1 MTRRQANLI
10 SYMIRSQTISSFHD
24 ARKELLASCEEQK
37 SDAAAPQPS
46 VTVTATSS
54 QSEPVPPSTP
64 KPLDSGWWKVRQA
77 EALQEQIVIIADQ
90 RETIVE
96 LKKRI
101 EYGDKHNNELVA
113 ANAEIHESL
122 RHWGL
127 EQTEPCSLVNNVKQ
141 VIQLCAE
148 RGKRGT
154 EQEDKIK
161 SLTDQIE
168 AQSKAI
174 AALTEER
181 DQLALLAAKR
191 AGELNRYSDGIAFMD
206 KQREKKDKDINGLKD
221 VITSQDGKIASLTEQ
236 RDHWD
241 KLAAQRAGKM
251 NQYSD
256 MIDLMEKQADQKD
269 KKIDDLQKVIDVMA
283 KQQPSDDRDHL
294 RAVIAKLQSEKT
306 LLCEWYNRKISEIKS
321 LKEVITSQDGKIASL
336 KESVDNRT
344 KMIESLKKEIE
355 ALKKDLAE
363 ANTDNGLL
371 IKKGNV
377 IKELKDI
384 CDNRQGF
391 IDKSIDIIDNL
402 RKQLGDKSSKI
413 DILKKEIEI
422 LGKQIENMKKFSRDD
437 RDILYRKDF
446 EIHAL
451 KTQVA
456 VLVKNQQTITP

>member
-1 MTRRQANLI
+1 MTREQVNLI
-10 SYMIRSQTISSFHD
+10 SNMIRSQTTAAFHE

-64 KPLDSGWWKVRQA
+64 KPLGSEWWKDRRI

-113 ANAEIHESL
+113 ANAEICESL

-148 RGKRGT
+148 RGKEIVDLNERYNLLEKRA
-154 EQEDKIK
+154 EQ
-161 SLTDQIE
+161 
-168 AQSKAI
+168 
-174 AALTEER
+174 
-181 DQLALLAAKR
+181 R
-191 AGELNRYSDGIAFMD
+191 AGEA
-206 KQREKKDKDINGLKD
+206 
-221 VITSQDGKIASLTEQ
+221 
-236 RDHWD
+236 
-241 KLAAQRAGKM
+241 KM
-251 NQYSD
+251 RSD
-256 MIDLMEKQADQKD
+256 MIDLMEKQSDQKD
-269 KKIDDLQKVIDVMA
+269 KKIDDLQKVIDVMS
-283 KQQPSDDRDHL
+283 KQQSSDDRGTL
-294 RAVIAKLQSEKT
+294 RAIISQLKSEKE
-306 LLCEWYNRKISEIKS
+306 LLCEGLKRKISEIKS
-321 LKEVITSQDGKIASL
+321 LKDVITSQDGKIASL
-336 KESVDNRT
+336 KLSVDNRT
-344 KMIESLKKEIE
+344 KMVESLKKEIE

-363 ANTDNGLL
+363 ANTDTGLL
-371 IKKGNV
+371 IKKNNI

-413 DILKKEIEI
+413 DTLKKEIDI
-422 LGKQIENMKKFSRDD
+422 LGKQIENMKGYTKDD
-437 RDILYRKDF
+437 RDILYKKIL
-446 EIHAL
+446 EIEAL
-451 KTQVA
+451 KKQA
-456 VLVKNQQTITP
+456 DVLVKNQQTIINVGSKVAERLNLISGEFYLTTDELVKSQQVIKLWNETITL

>member
-1 MTRRQANLI
+1 MTSQQVNLI
-10 SYMIRSQTISSFHD
+10 SNMIRSHSCRNQPAAAFHE

-64 KPLDSGWWKVRQA
+64 KPLGSEWWKDRRI

-113 ANAEIHESL
+113 ANAEIYQSL

-148 RGKRGT
+148 RGKEIVDLNERYNLLEKRA
-154 EQEDKIK
+154 EQ
-161 SLTDQIE
+161 
-168 AQSKAI
+168 
-174 AALTEER
+174 
-181 DQLALLAAKR
+181 R
-191 AGELNRYSDGIAFMD
+191 AGEA
-206 KQREKKDKDINGLKD
+206 
-221 VITSQDGKIASLTEQ
+221 
-236 RDHWD
+236 
-241 KLAAQRAGKM
+241 KM
-251 NQYSD
+251 RSD

-283 KQQPSDDRDHL
+283 KQQPSDDRGTL
-294 RAVIAKLQSEKT
+294 RAIISQLKSEKE
-306 LLCEWYNRKISEIKS
+306 LLCEGLKRKISEIKS

-344 KMIESLKKEIE
+344 KMIEALKKEIE

-363 ANTDNGLL
+363 ANTNT
-371 IKKGNV
+371 V

-413 DILKKEIEI
+413 DILKKEIDI
-422 LGKQIENMKKFSRDD
+422 LGKQIENMKGYTKDD
-437 RDILYRKDF
+437 RDILYKKIL
-446 EIHAL
+446 EIEVL
-451 KTQVA
+451 KKQAA
-456 VLVKNQQTITP
+456 VLVKNQQTIINVGSKVAERLNLISGEFYLTTDELVKSQQVIKLWNETITL

>member
-64 KPLDSGWWKVRQA
+64 KPLGSEWWKDRRI

-113 ANAEIHESL
+113 ANAEIYESL

-161 SLTDQIE
+161 SLTDQIDN
-168 AQSKAI
+168 QSKVI
-174 AALTEER
+174 AALTEQR
-181 DQLALLAAKR
+181 DKWEIIAAKR

-221 VITSQDGKIASLTEQ
+221 VITSQDGKIASL
-236 RDHWD
+236 
-241 KLAAQRAGKM
+241 KL
-251 NQYSD
+251 
-256 MIDLMEKQADQKD
+256 
-269 KKIDDLQKVIDVMA
+269 
-283 KQQPSDDRDHL
+283 
-294 RAVIAKLQSEKT
+294 
-306 LLCEWYNRKISEIKS
+306 
-321 LKEVITSQDGKIASL
+321 
-336 KESVDNRT
+336 SVDNRT
-344 KMIESLKKEIE
+344 KMVESLKKEIE

-363 ANTDNGLL
+363 ANTDTGLL
-371 IKKGNV
+371 IKKNNV

-413 DILKKEIEI
+413 DTLKKEIEI
-422 LGKQIENMKKFSRDD
+422 LGKQIENMKGFARDD

-446 EIHAL
+446 EINAL
-451 KTQVA
+451 KKQVA